1 MIIDFPF
8 RKERRNY
15 VGKDQLQRM
24 CRNEIERRV
33 KEEAD
38 LVERK
43 WDIFTGFFNL
53 ESKEHHF
60 YRGKGRKKDEIL
72 VSPVFMCH
80 FRGKREEWLLESSQS
95 VR

>member
-1 MIIDFPF
+1 MQSISINRISSCYLEYGREPLIIDFPF

-43 WDIFTGFFNL
+43 YPIFTGFFNL

-60 YRGKGRKKDEIL
+60 YRGKGRKKDEI
-72 VSPVFMCH
+72 
-80 FRGKREEWLLESSQS
+80 
-95 VR
+95 